1 MEGGSLTS
9 WGSALAL
16 VYDLIII
23 IFYNQVH
30 RVIMHLGRSCSGEA
44 IVSEADVVVSIYCN
58 VYKYLS
64 I

>member
-1 MEGGSLTS
+1 MEGGSLIS

-30 RVIMHLGRSCSGEA
+30 CIIIYLDRLCNSKA
-44 IVSEADVVVSIYCN
+44 IINKADIIASIYCN
-58 VYKYLS
+58 IYKYLS